1 MPSLALEAEKIRA
14 VIRRDSFDGDF
25 FVDNAVREGDELRVT
40 RNRTEVCQYF
50 AFFFDV
56 ATPET
61 HPALWKTL
69 CEDFG
74 PNRKETG
81 ASSEV
86 HLANAFIGN
95 MLRFENL
102 SRYGKCQQIL
112 DESVSYLLYMADET
126 GTLWENVGS
135 YASCNHGF
143 ASHIVHTL
151 YRDVLGLYR
160 IDRVRKRIELRFSD
174 LELDWCEGRVRTA
187 EGPISLRWSRQGG
200 ALVYRLDM
208 PAGYRVEVEN
218 LSRSTLERRP

>member
-1 MPSLALEAEKIRA
+1 MRGFRSR
-14 VIRRDSFDGDF
+14 
-25 FVDNAVREGDELRVT
+25 
-40 RNRTEVCQYF
+40 
-50 AFFFDV
+50 
-56 ATPET
+56 
-61 HPALWKTL
+61 
-69 CEDFG
+69 
-74 PNRKETG
+74 RKETE

-86 HLANAFIGN
+86 HLANAFVGN
-95 MLRFENL
+95 MLRFEIL
-102 SRYGKCQQIL
+102 SHYGKCQQIL
-112 DESVSYLLYMADET
+112 DESVAYLLYMAEET

-151 YRDVLGLYR
+151 YRDALGLYR

-174 LELDWCEGRVRTA
+174 LELDWCEGRIPTA

-218 LSRSTLERRP
+218 LSRSRLERRP